1 MTNSQMNLL
10 NKLIDTK
17 DLSKK
22 DFKLPITLQEQTNY
36 GVEAASIIIDLM
48 IALPDVKK
56 LNGEEQLLEL
66 LKKSQDKMLSNNNKK
81 KLVVKCEMA
90 ILKNMSTA
98 KKILTIED
106 VKKMTGKTERSA
118 FVKKFVA

>member
-1 MTNSQMNLL
+1 MTTSQMNLL
-10 NKLIDTK
+10 NRLIDTK

-36 GVEAASIIIDLM
+36 GVEAASIIIDKM
-48 IALPDVKK
+48 IALPDAKK

-66 LKKSQDKMLSNNNKK
+66 LEKSQDKMLSNNNKK

-90 ILKNMSTA
+90 ILKNMATA
-98 KKILTIED
+98 KEILTIED

>member
-48 IALPDVKK
+48 IALPDAKK

-66 LKKSQDKMLSNNNKK
+66 LEKSQDKMLSNNNKK

-90 ILKNMSTA
+90 ILKNMCTA